1 MNATV
6 KAMKIAWDKALTGE
20 GLVDGKVVPCL
31 PVALSDH
38 GVQMAKKTVKQFF
51 TDLGIEQL
59 FARYQTPEDNAWIES
74 WFRILKYDWLRFKDY
89 ISFYQLEG
97 MIRELC
103 VTKVLTSADY

>member
-20 GLVDGKVVPCL
+20 GLVDGKAVPCF
-31 PVALSDH
+31 PVALPDH
-38 GVQMAKKTVKQFF
+38 GVQIAKKTAKQFF
-51 TDLGIEQL
+51 IELGIEQL

-74 WFRILKYDWLRFKDY
+74 WFRILKYDWLRFKGY

-103 VTKVLTSADY
+103 VTKVLTSAGY